1 MDGVGLNIT
10 VLSYRDKL
18 DFGIIGDRDLAPTG
32 FDSVM
37 DTLRSDLETL
47 ERGAADRAGHSA

>member
-18 DFGIIGDRDLAPTG
+18 DFGIIGDRELAPD
-32 FDSVM
+32 FDSLM
-37 DTLRSDLETL
+37 DSLRSDLETL
-47 ERGAADRAGHSA
+47 ERGAVDRAGHSA